1 MEGRSDS
8 DSACG
13 RLGVGAVCARRA
25 RWSPKKGRGGGGV
38 EEMIRG
44 ALGSVSARKK
54 GMAGRG

>member
-1 MEGRSDS
+1 MEERSDS

-13 RLGVGAVCARRA
+13 RLGV
-25 RWSPKKGRGGGGV
+25 GV